1 MQDPPLNKGKNRNRL
16 VLNFLYLD
24 QTAIFTFYQ
33 PSTVSYGPNFFCLL
47 EFMAQVR
54 SARALN
60 PNGKEWVQMEDR
72 TSIYTKFG
80 IQRAVL

>member
-1 MQDPPLNKGKNRNRL
+1 MQDPPPNKEKKRNRL
-16 VLNFLYLD
+16 VLDFLYLD

-33 PSTVSYGPNFFCLL
+33 PITVSYGPIFFCLL

-60 PNGKEWVQMEDR
+60 PNGKEKVQMKR
-72 TSIYTKFG
+72 
-80 IQRAVL
+80 